1 MSLFLLCIGGIIVA
15 GYALAFR
22 NALLTISLSI
32 GLIACGGGGS
42 EGGESAND
50 SWTEVAPPSEKPEDF
65 INARI
70 NTALSTGSAENLTL
84 QDQTSLLKWALNTAE
99 HQRYWQKNLLGSL
112 YTNAAG
118 DVLQPSLQFQPK
130 PSLNLYPTDLSIGI
144 PFAMGDSVCGGPFSI
159 QSGKGCGLGVVTKMG
174 EGRALAYGQEM
185 FSPILSNNAAF
196 TPFTEVMNN
205 SLRWLITGDAHQ
217 AVNKKLNVVVKG
229 TASESVK
236 SYLEGKLGTT
246 VTFQSCNVLDP
257 ANTCWQNIDLIVLG
271 QGIEGEKFEKEL
283 IDKYL
288 KAGKAIY
295 FQGSNWDVKANTQKV
310 LNAIGIQSDM
320 NWFRDERTLLM
331 SNPANIEQR
340 WERINQIDGT
350 IKTLQYFI
358 DPASVT
364 LGELNANNTMIQSM
378 LTHSSALQ
386 RLNGQGLSA
395 FSEENKNSILKALVL
410 IADLW
415 RPSVNYTGL
424 NINSDPL
431 TFMQTYASD
440 AWLDYKR
447 SHTKAALQGAGD
459 YMPAAAQNM
468 PVSSD
473 WETITVTIPQ
483 TIGVTAIGRASIPAK
498 AVDIQIVDAQG
509 ANLAV
514 QTSHIRTWGSPFD
527 ADGYKRPLRPN
538 SYGVK
543 LNTGTD
549 NKFISPFGG
558 PLMLNYNNAT
568 AGSTITLKIKGSAKY
583 AHFDFTQPITDADID
598 AAKASLQSRTFGW
611 NTFKFTD
618 GEIQQIT
625 AYALKAIGNTE
636 PRDYIERIKTVVYK
650 SNHIANGY
658 NNMPLDSS
666 TQDYCNT
673 LGWDCT
679 GTIHRAPGVQHFVG
693 WLAYCGY
700 LCSGNPSDGA
710 TGVDTGWGWVHEL
723 GHNTVQG
730 VLTMTFPSTENGN
743 TIGCG
748 TECNNN
754 ILAGVSM
761 LRKYEIYGLDNNGNN
776 FNHPLLYSNIQ
787 DNRYT
792 NLSGELLRAKM
803 EKRLWQGND
812 NAKQAFHMQLAY
824 NYTKLHQSKL
834 RPDSQGVFEFMR
846 LLNISQRLYNQID
859 VATATTADKNKLG
872 LGAFTTKN
880 LSRPDMIYVLS
891 SKIMGYDLKEMFKL
905 YGLPVTDTARASIA
919 MLNLADAPLNFYAQP
934 LNRSNHLDEG
944 TWITLPAT
952 GSVPNYPY

>member
-1 MSLFLLCIGGIIVA
+1 MA
-15 GYALAFR
+15 GHALAFR

-32 GLIACGGGGS
+32 GLIACGGGGGG

-50 SWTEVAPPSEKPEDF
+50 SWTEVAPPSAKPEDF
-65 INARI
+65 INAR
-70 NTALSTGSAENLTL
+70 TSVALSTGSTANLTL

-99 HQRYWQKNLLGSL
+99 QQHYWQKNLLGSL
-112 YTNAAG
+112 YSNANHRIIQA
-118 DVLQPSLQFQPK
+118 SLQFTVR
-130 PSLNLYPTDLSIGI
+130 PSLNLYPTDLSTGI
-144 PFAMGDSVCGGPFSI
+144 PFAMGDKVCDGSFAI
-159 QSGKGCGLGVVTKMG
+159 QSGKGCGLGVVTKIG
-174 EGRALAYGQEM
+174 KGRALAYGQEM
-185 FSPILSNNAAF
+185 FSPILSNNANF
-196 TPFTEVMNN
+196 TQFTEVMNN

-217 AVNKKLNVVVKG
+217 AVNKTLNIVVKG
-229 TASESVK
+229 TSNVDVK
-236 SYLEGKLGTT
+236 SYLEKQLATK
-246 VTFQSCNVLDP
+246 VNYPACNVLDP
-257 ANTCWQNIDLIVLG
+257 ANTCWQDVDLIVLG

-295 FQGSNWDVKANTQKV
+295 FQGSYWDIQANTQKV
-310 LNAIGIQSDM
+310 LNAIGIQADM

-358 DPASVT
+358 NPASVT
-364 LGELNANNTMIQSM
+364 LGELNASNAMIQSM

-386 RLNGQGLSA
+386 RLNAQGLSA

-424 NINSDPL
+424 NKNGNPL

-447 SHTKAALQGAGD
+447 SYTKAALQGAGD
-459 YMPAAAQNM
+459 YMPASAQNM

-483 TIGVTAIGRASIPAK
+483 SSGVTAIGRASIPAK

-514 QTSHIRTWGSPFD
+514 QTSHIRTWGNPFSD
-527 ADGYKRPLRPN
+527 DGYKRPLRPN

-543 LNTGTD
+543 LNTGVD
-549 NKFISPFGG
+549 NKFVSPFGG
-558 PLMLNYNNAT
+558 PLMLNYSNAT

-598 AAKASLQSRTFGW
+598 AASVSLQSRVFGW
-611 NTFKFTD
+611 NTFKFVG

-625 AYALKAIGNTE
+625 AYALNAIGNTA
-636 PRDYIERIKTVVYK
+636 PRDYIERIKTVIYD
-650 SNHIANGY
+650 SNHMANGY
-658 NNMPLDSS
+658 NNMPLDNS
-666 TQDYCNT
+666 TQQYCNT

-679 GTIHRAPGVQHFVG
+679 GEIHRAPNVQHFVG
-693 WLAYCGY
+693 WIATCGF

-710 TGVDTGWGWVHEL
+710 TGLDIGWGWVHEL

-761 LRKYEIYGLDNNGNN
+761 LRKYEIYDLDNNGNN
-776 FNHPLLYSNIQ
+776 FNHPLLYGNIK
-787 DNRYT
+787 DSRNT
-792 NLSGELLRAKM
+792 NFSGEALRAEM

-812 NAKQAFHMQLAY
+812 NAKQAFHMQLAH
-824 NYTKLHQSKL
+824 NYTKLHQGKL

-905 YGLPVTDTARASIA
+905 YGVPVTDTAHTSIA
-919 MLNLADAPLNFYAQP
+919 MLKLPMAPLNFYAQP
-934 LNRSNHLDEG
+934 ANRSNHLNEG
-944 TWITLPAT
+944 TWLTLPAT
-952 GSVPNYPY
+952 GAVPNYPY

>member
-32 GLIACGGGGS
+32 GLIACGGGGG

-50 SWTEVAPPSEKPEDF
+50 SWTEVAPPSEKPEDL

-70 NTALSTGSAENLTL
+70 NTALSTGSAANLKL

-112 YTNAAG
+112 YSDANNKAI
-118 DVLQPSLQFQPK
+118 QPHLQFTPNA
-130 PSLNLYPTDLSIGI
+130 SINIYPTDFSTTLPIAVADGTCNWALSLQ
-144 PFAMGDSVCGGPFSI
+144 AN
-159 QSGKGCGLGVVTKMG
+159 KGCGLGVAAQIGK
-174 EGRALAYGQEM
+174 GRALAYGQNM
-185 FSPILSNNAAF
+185 FTGVLNNNSDF
-196 TPFTEVMNN
+196 TQFTGVLNN
-205 SLRWLITGDAHQ
+205 SLRWLITGNTKTALNASLNIAVSGYDTNTAKRYFEQ
-217 AVNKKLNVVVKG
+217 QLGTAVNILN
-229 TASESVK
+229 
-236 SYLEGKLGTT
+236 
-246 VTFQSCNVLDP
+246 CNVLDP
-257 ANTCWQNIDLIVLG
+257 NNLCWKNADLILLSSNIG
-271 QGIEGEKFEKEL
+271 SEKFDRAL
-283 IDKYL
+283 IQGYL
-288 KAGKAIY
+288 DAGKPVY
-295 FQGSNWDVKANTQKV
+295 FQASGDNVNSNMEKV
-310 LNAIGIQSDM
+310 LAAMGMQTNGNYWRTKD
-320 NWFRDERTLLM
+320 TLLL
-331 SNPANIEQR
+331 SKPKTYQQR
-340 WERINQIDGT
+340 WDNINQIDAT
-350 IKTLQYFI
+350 IKTLQYFNS
-358 DPASVT
+358 PASVT
-364 LGELNANNTMIQSM
+364 LGELNTSNSMIQSINA
-378 LTHSSALQ
+378 LSSSLQ
-386 RLNGQGLSA
+386 TLNNQGLSA

-787 DNRYT
+787 DNRNT